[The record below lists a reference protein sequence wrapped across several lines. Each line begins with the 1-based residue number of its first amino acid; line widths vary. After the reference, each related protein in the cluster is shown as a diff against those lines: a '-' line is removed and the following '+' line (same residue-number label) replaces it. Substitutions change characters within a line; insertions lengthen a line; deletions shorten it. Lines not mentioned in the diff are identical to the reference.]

1 VHEIA
6 AGPAYKDANITVTAF
21 DAHHGSIPAYGY
33 RFEAPDRAVVI
44 GGDGSGK
51 NEAPENCRR
60 CDLLIAEAYT
70 LASFEMVSP
79 QWKQYR
85 QAFHPS
91 SKELANVANRT
102 KPATLVLYHFGNA
115 GCDQMGTQACRDAG
129 SEMQLLAEIRKLY
142 KDRAVAAHDLD
153 VY

>member
-1 VHEIA
+1 M
-6 AGPAYKDANITVTAF
+6 
-21 DAHHGSIPAYGY
+21 
-33 RFEAPDRAVVI
+33 
-44 GGDGSGK
+44 
-51 NEAPENCRR
+51 
-60 CDLLIAEAYT
+60 IAEAYT

-85 QAFHPS
+85 QEYHTS
-91 SKELANVANRT
+91 SKELADVANRT
-102 KPATLVLYHFGNA
+102 KPATLVLYHLSNA

-142 KDRAVAAHDLD
+142 KGRVVAAHDLD

>member
-1 VHEIA
+1 
-6 AGPAYKDANITVTAF
+6 
-21 DAHHGSIPAYGY
+21 
-33 RFEAPDRAVVI
+33 VVI

-60 CDLLIAEAYT
+60 CDVLIAEAYT

-85 QAFHPS
+85 QAFHSS
-91 SKELANVANRT
+91 SKELANVANGT
-102 KPATLVLYHFGNA
+102 KPATLVLYHISNA
-115 GCDQMGTQACRDAG
+115 GCDQVGTQACRDAG
-129 SEMQLLAEIRKLY
+129 NEMQLLTEIRTLY
-142 KDRAVAAHDLD
+142 KGRVVAAHDLD